1 VIKDLIKAFMLFN
14 MYCVAAPLLGAYIK
28 NNRRHQR
35 IAFSIMAFMT
45 MGGLFHATQWGLTL
59 GSVEWYRGHTKGYH
73 FYFQEFWAIVLITA
87 SLLGR
92 KPKGT
97 LNPIGIWLWYFYCFL
112 SFLSIVNAPVANY
125 VVMCAFRYVKVALL
139 FIAAYNF
146 LRDEE
151 DLRHFIKTMAICL
164 IWQAFVCL
172 KLRYLEG
179 RYQIHG
185 TFEHQNPLAMY
196 ILLIFPAILG
206 MALSDNEKLKNVC
219 VLGYMCGGLCIL
231 LTVSRAAFA
240 LTGAGTVGMIFM
252 SLLQKATKRRIVVTL
267 CIVFIGSLGVLK
279 AMDTLMGRFM
289 NSDPPE
295 GVLDLRE
302 IMIVCCE
309 AMYEDNKLGYGW
321 NCYAHGVTGGLARYA
336 DIMDDWTRTL
346 DQNPIPGF
354 KYPIVESHYYLL
366 LGETGIQS
374 WFGYF
379 LFIGV
384 FSYWN
389 LRAWWYWRRSDLGM
403 ICLGFLAGVGM
414 CYLQSFVER
423 ILTQPRNMMEW
434 MIILGITAK
443 IELWRRKQVKL
454 EKKYKIDWK
463 KEPRQLLLTDE
474 DCLTLP
480 DNIHRRTPNSP
491 GARDSSPALRDQQPV
506 PVSLQ

>member
-1 VIKDLIKAFMLFN
+1 VVKDLIKAFILFN
-14 MYCVAAPLLGAYIK
+14 MYCVAAPLIGAYIK
-28 NNRRHQR
+28 NNRGYQR

-73 FYFQEFWAIVLITA
+73 FYFVEFWAIVLISATLMERRSKA
-87 SLLGR
+87 
-92 KPKGT
+92 T
-97 LNPIGIWLWYFYCFL
+97 LNPIGLWLWYFYCFL
-112 SFLSIVNAPVANY
+112 SFLSIVNAPNANY
-125 VVMCAFRYVKVALL
+125 VIMCAFRYVKVAII
-139 FIAAYNF
+139 FIAAYNY

-151 DLRHFIKTMAICL
+151 DLMHFIKTMAFCL
-164 IWQAFVCL
+164 MWQAFVCL

-196 ILLIFPAILG
+196 ILLIFPAILA
-206 MALSDNEKLKNVC
+206 MALSDNEKLKNSC
-219 VLGYMCGGLCIL
+219 VFGYMCGGLCIL

-252 SLLQKATKRRIVVTL
+252 SLLQKATSRRVVVSI
-267 CIVFIGSLGVLK
+267 CIAVIGSLGVLK

-289 NSDPPE
+289 NSAPPE

-302 IMIVCCE
+302 IMIVCCQE
-309 AMYEDNKLGYGW
+309 MYKDYPLGYGW

-346 DQNPIPGF
+346 DQNPIAEF

-374 WFGYF
+374 WIGYF

-384 FSYWN
+384 FSVWN
-389 LRAWWYWRRSDLGM
+389 LMAWIYWRRCDIGM
-403 ICLGFLAGVGM
+403 ICLGFLAGASM

-434 MIILGITAK
+434 MIILGVTAK
-443 IELWRRKQVKL
+443 IEFWRRAQRKL
-454 EKKYKIDWK
+454 EKKYKVDWK
-463 KEPRQLLLTDE
+463 KEPRKLLLTKE
-474 DCLTLP
+474 DCMALP
-480 DNIHRRTPNSP
+480 DKICRRKPKP
-491 GARDSSPALRDQQPV
+491 EGEGDGATDSESREEVLV
-506 PVSLQ
+506 K